1 MGGEAAGSDPDTYTN
16 LVRALTGARMK
27 LVTGYP
33 GGNDMALATERG
45 ELDGRCGWSWGSV
58 KATRPTW
65 VSGPEALRVL
75 LQLSVERSPEM
86 PNVPTIYELTKSER
100 DKQVVRL
107 IVSRQ
112 IIARPFAAPPDVPA
126 DRIEALRKAF
136 DATMKDK
143 DFLAEADKLK
153 LEIVDPVSGAEMQK
167 LMADLYKSPPEV
179 VARAKEV
186 MAAGPAASV
195 AKPK

>member
-1 MGGEAAGSDPDTYTN
+1 
-16 LVRALTGARMK
+16 
-27 LVTGYP
+27 
-33 GGNDMALATERG
+33 
-45 ELDGRCGWSWGSV
+45 
-58 KATRPTW
+58 
-65 VSGPEALRVL
+65 VL

-86 PNVPTIYELTKSER
+86 PNVPTIYEKTKSDS

-112 IIARPFAAPPDVPA
+112 IIARPFAAPPEVPA
-126 DRIEALRKAF
+126 DRLAALRSAF
-136 DATMKDK
+136 SATMKDK

-153 LEIVDPVSGAEMQK
+153 LEIVDPVSGADMQK
-167 LMADLYKSPPEV
+167 LIADLYKSPPDV
-179 VARAKEV
+179 LARAKEV